1 MSIAYLGQI
10 NQIQLL
16 RRPIFHQAV
25 LCQDFYDR
33 QKQNYLCAIVVY
45 RLNHPKLPICY
56 SCKLNCSEL
65 QTKIRYEEK
74 SST

>member
-1 MSIAYLGQI
+1 MS
-10 NQIQLL
+10 
-16 RRPIFHQAV
+16 
-25 LCQDFYDR
+25 DFYDR

-65 QTKIRYEEK
+65 QTKVRYEEK